1 MGKKEPFKPSE
12 YTIQRAVQDAA
23 RYNGGIYVGDNYVMK
38 DHGDY
43 IEVNVDANNE
53 KGHLSFNVYY
63 DEDGK
68 ITNTIPHKNQ

>member
-1 MGKKEPFKPSE
+1 MGSFKPSE
-12 YTIQRAVQDAA
+12 YTIQRAVMEAA

-63 DEDGK
+63 DDNGN
-68 ITNTIPHKNQ
+68 ITSIVPHKNQ